1 MNQMKYEVVTRGVLS
16 RIESGE
22 WPRDKQIL
30 AERKLTELF
39 GVSRIT
45 VQRALDDLVER
56 GILERRPGRK
66 GTFVRPECSIPPG
79 AGGRKESRLIGVA
92 IDDISDKFGAH
103 ILRGIEDCL
112 WIKRYHTIICNV
124 DRNFQKVGDYFR
136 SLSEQNV
143 DGVIFS
149 PVIEE
154 EAYEERNLSIVQ
166 NLKQR
171 GTPLVLIDR
180 SVAGLSEN
188 FVSTNHRECSRRIT
202 ADFIARGGHK
212 RLLLITGIS
221 CSSIAERE
229 EGFMD
234 AVRAAG
240 LDPGE
245 QRVIRLNDNLL
256 FPEPSADSP
265 YIAEIREK
273 IGAVGKATGF
283 VALNGRLVRGAA
295 LALCRMGFP
304 LEGFTRPELH
314 GQFAVPLDG
323 GGPALVSVQPAY
335 QLGFETA
342 RLLLQS
348 IESPGRPTMQIR
360 LSADVEVFRE

>member
-1 MNQMKYEVVTRGVLS
+1 MKYEAVTRGVLA

-30 AERKLTELF
+30 SERKLTELF

-56 GILERRPGRK
+56 GMLERRPGRK
-66 GTFVRPECSIPPG
+66 GTFVRPDCSIPQ
-79 AGGRKESRLIGVA
+79 ATAGRKESRLIGVA

-124 DRNFQKVGDYFR
+124 DRNFQKVEDYFR

-154 EAYEERNLSIVQ
+154 DAYEEKNLSIVRD
-166 NLKQR
+166 LKRR
-171 GTPLVLIDR
+171 GIPLVLIDR
-180 SVAGLSEN
+180 SVAGLYEN

-202 ADFIARGGHK
+202 ADFIARGGHE
-212 RLLLITGIS
+212 RLLLVTGIS

-229 EGFMD
+229 EGFYD

-245 QRVIRLNDNLL
+245 QRVVRLNDNLL

-265 YIAEIREK
+265 YIAEIQEK
-273 IGAVGKATGF
+273 IGDAGRATGF

-304 LEGFTRPELH
+304 LATFTRPELH
-314 GQFAVPLDG
+314 GQFAVPLDCKG
-323 GGPALVSVQPAY
+323 RALVSIQPAY

-348 IESPGRPTMQIR
+348 IENPGRATMQVR
-360 LSADVEVFRE
+360 LDAVVEEFKE